1 MIDGEPPITIHQYCI
16 LRLTHCCLLS
26 RITLVTSN
34 YCTVNVLILFRTYT
48 VITGLKVAIVVPAI
62 SDYLATR
69 LTQHDKCM
77 SFREQLVSLYLNIT
91 LLHHKYLLLLSR
103 HTE

>member
-1 MIDGEPPITIHQYCI
+1 MIDGAPPLTIHQYCI

-48 VITGLKVAIVVPAI
+48 VITGLKVAIAAVFWVSSHKVTAVM
-62 SDYLATR
+62 T
-69 LTQHDKCM
+69 
-77 SFREQLVSLYLNIT
+77 LVTDLGL
-91 LLHHKYLLLLSR
+91 
-103 HTE
+103 

>member
-26 RITLVTSN
+26 RITLITSN

-48 VITGLKVAIVVPAI
+48 VITGLKVAIAVPAI
-62 SDYLATR
+62 SDRLATA
-69 LTQHDKCM
+69 
-77 SFREQLVSLYLNIT
+77 
-91 LLHHKYLLLLSR
+91 
-103 HTE
+103 